1 MALAAVHHG
10 LGLIPN
16 TISGMVFAHEPTRNW
31 PKGTPA
37 RATCLM
43 EGVGLNC
50 PAFNRQ
56 AETKLGQDAIVY
68 RRVAQ
73 GGRGFVSNHI
83 VSLHLLLEVAL
94 DTKI

>member
-1 MALAAVHHG
+1 
-10 LGLIPN
+10 
-16 TISGMVFAHEPTRNW
+16 
-31 PKGTPA
+31 
-37 RATCLM
+37 M